1 MTPVTRVAIVDSH
14 PATAEGLAAILS
26 AVPRLEVVGTAHD
39 DDGALA
45 LVATRRP
52 DIVLCDVQPWRRSA
66 RLEMVARWRR
76 TSGPRVIVFSSQDAP
91 GLRERALAAG
101 AQGYLPKTA
110 SIEEIVAAIRSVAE
124 GSEPAPLQA
133 APGAPP
139 GPRRPTKREL
149 EVIECVA
156 AGRSNQETAERLGIA
171 RKSVEGHLR
180 RLFERYGVVSRTE
193 VAMLAVRQGWLDAA
207 SLPLDPAPRDEAGGG
222 TTGR

>member
-1 MTPVTRVAIVDSH
+1 MTVVTRVAIVDTH

-26 AVPRLEVVGTAHD
+26 AVPGLEVVGTAHD

-45 LVATRRP
+45 LVARRRP
-52 DIVLCDVQPWRRSA
+52 DVVLCDVQPWRQPA
-66 RLEMVARWRR
+66 RLAMVARWRR
-76 TSGPRVIVFSSQDAP
+76 ANGPRVIVFTSRDAP

-101 AQGYLPKTA
+101 ARGYLTKTA
-110 SIEEIVAAIRSVAE
+110 SIDEIVRAIQSVAV
-124 GSEPAPLQA
+124 GA
-133 APGAPP
+133 APAVRGGAPET
-139 GPRRPTKREL
+139 GSGLRRPTKREL

-156 AGRSNQETAERLGIA
+156 AGRSNQEIAERLGIA

-207 SLPLDPAPRDEAGGG
+207 GLPLESTARDDDPPIDR
-222 TTGR
+222 